1 MEEWQP
7 IPVCSVS
14 PMRWPKLTQNGTKY
28 SFAKEREMVKAK
40 LSGALRVCA
49 YNNCTTVVIG
59 DFGLG
64 NAHRNPPQELAE
76 LWREVFLYDPE
87 LRGRIRYAA
96 FVFEDPN
103 QSTAQLILDDIEKK
117 NRAGGGGG
125 ASGKARSKTS
135 SSYSG
140 ASTTIRSP
148 GISTDFEIF
157 QRVFDGQE
165 VRRVMGQRDS
175 RYGLD
180 NLLTG

>member
-1 MEEWQP
+1 M
-7 IPVCSVS
+7 CSVP

-28 SFAKEREMVKAK
+28 SFAKERDMVKAK
-40 LSGALRVCA
+40 IRGALRVCA

-96 FVFEDPN
+96 FVFEDTN

-117 NRAGGGGG
+117 NRGGSGGGG
-125 ASGKARSKTS
+125 GKARSKAS
-135 SSYSG
+135 SSGGYGASG
-140 ASTTIRSP
+140 ATMRSP
-148 GISTDFEIF
+148 GVLTDFEIF
-157 QRVFDGQE
+157 QRVFDGEE

-180 NLLTG
+180 NLLSE